1 VVVNVLLLET
11 VTIIDEA
18 GKPWLV
24 RQAVVVIVGLLETVA
39 TASSITAAII
49 IIIIIVIIFILILI
63 FIIDK
68 AGESWLVREAVAR
81 PASRGSSGQAV
92 ARPPSQQPPLL
103 NGGC

>member
-1 VVVNVLLLET
+1 
-11 VTIIDEA
+11 
-18 GKPWLV
+18 
-24 RQAVVVIVGLLETVA
+24 VA
-39 TASSITAAII
+39 TASSITAAIFIIIII

-63 FIIDK
+63 LIFIIDE

-92 ARPPSQQPPLL
+92 ARPASQQPPLL

>member
-1 VVVNVLLLET
+1 MLLLET

-39 TASSITAAII
+39 TASSITAAIII